1 MINGNK
7 KCQRREHRDLF
18 EARCQD
24 TTHASNVGR
33 SNSNRKAG
41 ASMQVFVQ
49 KQFYLFYEDS
59 FWSQS
64 TNDLIKAKSGILLMM
79 FQSLCRL
86 STIKGIFRTPLV

>member
-1 MINGNK
+1 
-7 KCQRREHRDLF
+7 
-18 EARCQD
+18 
-24 TTHASNVGR
+24 
-33 SNSNRKAG
+33 
-41 ASMQVFVQ
+41 MQVFVQ